1 MRMDTARSDQS
12 DPQLRL
18 TPEDYTPSQLDTSEA
33 LRCMLMSDEEDL
45 PLTVWPHISGVSL
58 VRDALRRRGTYSL
71 RDPEVTSDLLDEISR
86 QIEALSSELPRPPVT
101 HSFRLQRSKSLG
113 HEERLCNESRRLTTV

>member
-1 MRMDTARSDQS
+1 MDTARSDQS

-18 TPEDYTPSQLDTSEA
+18 TLEYYTPSQLDTSEA
-33 LRCMLMSDEEDL
+33 LTCMLMSDEDDL

-58 VRDALRRRGTYSL
+58 VRDALRAYSL
-71 RDPEVTSDLLDEISR
+71 RDPELTSDHLDEISR
-86 QIEALSSELPRPPVT
+86 QIEALCSKLPRPPML

-113 HEERLCNESRRLTTV
+113 HEERLCHENYRTLIMA